1 MMKNCL
7 YFIPAILCFLFAMYM
22 AYNEPTNPSKFTVS
36 KVGHGIASKITFE
49 GHSYVVWQQN
59 WSDCI
64 VHDPDCECNFR
75 EAK

>member
-1 MMKNCL
+1 MKHSL
-7 YFIPAILCFLFAMYM
+7 YLIPFMLFFLFAMYM
-22 AYNEPTNPSKFTVS
+22 AYNEPAKPSKPTVS
-36 KVGHGIASKITFE
+36 RVGHGIASKITFE

-64 VHDPDCECNFR
+64 VHDPDCECNSR